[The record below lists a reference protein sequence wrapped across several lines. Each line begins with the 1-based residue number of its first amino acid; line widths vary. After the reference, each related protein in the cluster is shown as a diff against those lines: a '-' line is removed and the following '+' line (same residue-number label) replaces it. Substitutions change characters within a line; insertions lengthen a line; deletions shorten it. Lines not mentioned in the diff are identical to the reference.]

1 MALFIFVSGQSLV
14 FVDFTLYFLLFM
26 NYSKHLL
33 WELFCDKNYFYI
45 SEGFL
50 NIESDNII
58 KAFS

>member
-14 FVDFTLYFLLFM
+14 FVDFTLYFLLVM
-26 NYSKHLL
+26 NYSKHLP